1 MTMRNTMRT
10 TMMTN
15 SCILSSFSAILPAA
29 VFKGFISHASS
40 LSPSS
45 TPRFSFFL
53 SPIRALKSMD
63 FKGVSCFHPAL
74 SAVWLFLLNH
84 STAFGAS
91 ADLLILMGLV
101 FNRRTFKGS
110 HFEVAALCHLVS
122 TRISTTHWILLCSHE
137 KKTLSLSTSPPTAAG
152 ECVV

>member
-1 MTMRNTMRT
+1 MRM

-15 SCILSSFSAILPAA
+15 SCIFTSLSAILPAA

-45 TPRFSFFL
+45 STPRFSPFL

-84 STAFGAS
+84 DTAFGAS
-91 ADLLILMGLV
+91 ADLWILLGRV

-110 HFEVAALCHLVS
+110 HFEVAALCHS
-122 TRISTTHWILLCSHE
+122 D
-137 KKTLSLSTSPPTAAG
+137 
-152 ECVV
+152 